1 MSPIHRLT
9 CMPMIHESEVPEDRI
24 QLAQISVYG
33 GTMNVF
39 YHWSGGHVYVQH
51 DYTVSGSSFWYR
63 EQDDSVRSSL
73 GRSRLIDN
81 FSVKNAVIMDGQAG
95 PREVPERFMDM
106 CWSSFVERREVLS
119 FDLDLDPRE
128 PESVPVPESEPAPG
142 VEYIPAAELF
152 GY

>member
-1 MSPIHRLT
+1 
-9 CMPMIHESEVPEDRI
+9 MINESDVPEDRV

-81 FSVKNAVIMDGQAG
+81 FSVKNAVLMDGQTG

-106 CWSSFVERREVLS
+106 CWSSFVERREALS
-119 FDLDLDPRE
+119 FDLDLDPRGEAEAEEEE
-128 PESVPVPESEPAPG
+128 PEEEPAPG
-142 VEYIPAAELF
+142 VEYIPVAELF
-152 GY
+152 GF

>member
-1 MSPIHRLT
+1 
-9 CMPMIHESEVPEDRI
+9 MPMINESDVPEDRV

-33 GTMNVF
+33 GTMLVF

-51 DYTVSGSSFWYR
+51 YYTVSGSSFWYR

-81 FSVKNAVIMDGQAG
+81 FSVKNAVLMDGQAG

-106 CWSSFVERREVLS
+106 CWSSLVERREALS

-128 PESVPVPESEPAPG
+128 EESEEESEPEPEPAPG
-142 VEYIPAAELF
+142 IEYIPAAELF

>member
-1 MSPIHRLT
+1 
-9 CMPMIHESEVPEDRI
+9 MINESDVPEDRV

-73 GRSRLIDN
+73 GRSRMIDN
-81 FSVKNAVIMDGQAG
+81 FRVRNAVLMDGQAG
-95 PREVPERFMDM
+95 PRQAPERFMDV
-106 CWSSFVERREVLS
+106 CWSSYVARREALS
-119 FDLDLDPRE
+119 FDLELDPRE
-128 PESVPVPESEPAPG
+128 EAEEDESDEEPI
-142 VEYIPAAELF
+142 VEYIPVAELF
-152 GY
+152 GF

>member
-1 MSPIHRLT
+1 
-9 CMPMIHESEVPEDRI
+9 MPMINESDVPEDRV
-24 QLAQISVYG
+24 QLAQIGVYG
-33 GTMNVF
+33 GTMSVF

-73 GRSRLIDN
+73 ERSRLIDN
-81 FSVKNAVIMDGQAG
+81 FSVKNAVLMDGQAG
-95 PREVPERFMDM
+95 PRQAPERFMER
-106 CWSSFVERREVLS
+106 CWSSYVERREALS

-128 PESVPVPESEPAPG
+128 EAEEEESESEEESEPAPG

-152 GY
+152 GF